1 MFAKYYTKKTK
12 MQGFQTIIFTNF
24 SAAPKADKED
34 TANVHTPITAGCK
47 G

>member
-1 MFAKYYTKKTK
+1 MFAKFYTKKTK
-12 MQGFQTIIFTNF
+12 MQEFFAIILTNF

-34 TANVHTPITAGCK
+34 TRQCGRAHPAGCK